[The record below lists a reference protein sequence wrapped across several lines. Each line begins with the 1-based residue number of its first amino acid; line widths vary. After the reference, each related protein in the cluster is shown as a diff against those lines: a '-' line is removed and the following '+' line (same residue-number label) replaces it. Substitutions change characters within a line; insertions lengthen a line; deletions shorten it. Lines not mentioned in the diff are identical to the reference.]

1 MINFPTSPAL
11 NDIYTYLGRTWVWN
25 GSGWERQI
33 NAGQGCRYSFSRAL
47 RCSWTS
53 CRCRTPSRP
62 AGISLLTSEAAT

>member
-33 NAGQGCRYSFSRAL
+33 NAGQGVSVFIQPGVEVQLDILPLPYTITT
-47 RCSWTS
+47 SWYQ
-53 CRCRTPSRP
+53 
-62 AGISLLTSEAAT
+62 LTYV